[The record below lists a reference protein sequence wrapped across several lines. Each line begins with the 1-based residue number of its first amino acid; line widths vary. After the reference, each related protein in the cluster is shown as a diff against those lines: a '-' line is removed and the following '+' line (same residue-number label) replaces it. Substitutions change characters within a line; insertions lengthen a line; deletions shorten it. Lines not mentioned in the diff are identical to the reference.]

1 MATTDCAAI
10 KSQLDAA
17 NAALTALQNGAAVRS
32 ITDSDGSRI
41 EYQSTDIGKLMSR
54 VALLQ
59 AQYDACLAGTGAV
72 VTRPVNFYF

>member
-1 MATTDCAAI
+1 MADCAAI
-10 KSQLDAA
+10 KTQLDAA
-17 NAALTALQNGAAVRS
+17 LAALTALQNGAAVRS

-41 EYQSTDIGKLMSR
+41 EYQSSNMSALASR

-59 AQYDACLAGTGAV
+59 AQYDACIAGSGTV